1 MSTIMESKIKVLVQ
15 SVAQSAGA
23 VVSSNPAIGKSQAGA
38 ALTKVGLIDVLA
50 YNCCPLRGSFTI
62 QYNMMYIQRK
72 QQDLTALMRLVN
84 ASIAALRNAANS
96 SSASSAASQSSSSE
110 NTSPNMSYTP
120 GSSFSGETKPFPAED
135 AAITKGVAFN
145 PGRSTGSSS
154 YSSNWPSDSGI
165 NAAGIALSKPHQ
177 NNPTAPSSS
186 SSWGDKD
193 SFYSSGDV
201 FRRA

>member
-1 MSTIMESKIKVLVQ
+1 MESKIKVLVQ

-50 YNCCPLRGSFTI
+50 YNCCPLRGTFTI
-62 QYNMMYIQRK
+62 QYNMMYIQCE
-72 QQDLTALMRLVN
+72 QDLTALMRLVN

-120 GSSFSGETKPFPAED
+120 GSSFSGETKPFPADD
-135 AAITKGVAFN
+135 AAMTKGVAFN

-154 YSSNWPSDSGI
+154 YSSNWPSDSGTI
-165 NAAGIALSKPHQ
+165 AAGIALSKPHQ
-177 NNPTAPSSS
+177 NHPTAPSSS